1 MKTLFTFLLSV
12 LVLTQLINDDKKVQR
27 SEMLDKVFLTLEEN
41 IANPYWLLDKSFL
54 EFKAL
59 LYSDSILSLNDQEFQ
74 RTFDQARWNL
84 PFTHFQI
91 VKTKATSSL
100 PKNKTENDNNPTVT
114 WEAIDEKTAF
124 LKIKTFSIPG
134 IKVAKTL
141 QEIGTDNYANLIIDL
156 RDNGGGNLEGPI
168 ALGRFLTQK
177 PIDAG
182 YYLTR
187 KWFINHDHLP
197 TTEDVQQIPFLQ
209 DFSYAGIKK
218 MFANEEAFRMVIPG
232 HKNTV
237 YQGNVYVLINKW
249 TASACEPLIDIFKK
263 NNIATLVGETSC
275 GGMLSGSYFDINE
288 EYKAFIPIADYYTA
302 QGQKIDKIGVKPD
315 IEINPA
321 DAKEYILQLI
331 K

>member
-1 MKTLFTFLLSV
+1 MKTIITFLISI
-12 LVLTQLINDDKKVQR
+12 LVLTQVVNDDKKVKR
-27 SEMLDKVFLTLEEN
+27 SEMLDKVFMTLEEN
-41 IANPYWLLDKSFL
+41 IANPDWLTDKSFL
-54 EFKAL
+54 DFKAL

-74 RTFDQARWNL
+74 KTFDQARWNL

-91 VKTKATSSL
+91 LKTKASSSL
-100 PKNKTENDNNPTVT
+100 PKNKTEHDNDPSVT

-124 LKIKTFSIPG
+124 LRIRTFSIPG
-134 IKVAKTL
+134 KKIARAL
-141 QEIGTDNYANLIIDL
+141 QEIGTDNYENLIIDL

-187 KWFINHDHLP
+187 KWFKNNKDLP
-197 TTEDVQQIPFLQ
+197 TSEDVQQMPFLQ

-218 MFANEEAFRMVIPG
+218 MFANEAAFRMVIPG
-232 HKNTV
+232 HENTV
-237 YQGNVYVLINKW
+237 YKGKVYVLINKW

-263 NNIATLVGETSC
+263 NKIATLVGETSC

-288 EYKAFIPIADYYTA
+288 DYKAFIPIADYYTA
-302 QGQKIDKIGVKPD
+302 HGQKIDKIGVKPD
-315 IEINPA
+315 IEINPEN
-321 DAKEYILQLI
+321 AKEYIIKLI